1 MLYLC
6 MCVKYFLI
14 YSNGFD
20 VCFCALSAKSC
31 LICSLLFVLQQGV
44 TALGMASQEGHI
56 SVVKLL
62 LEAKAKTDIQ
72 AEVISVVM
80 VFLHMGGLSRCV

>member
-20 VCFCALSAKSC
+20 VCFCVLSTKSC
-31 LICSLLFVLQQGV
+31 WICSLLFVLQQGV
-44 TALGMASQEGHI
+44 TALGMASQNGHI

>member
-1 MLYLC
+1 MDL
-6 MCVKYFLI
+6 MF
-14 YSNGFD
+14 F
-20 VCFCALSAKSC
+20 FCALSAKSC

-44 TALGMASQEGHI
+44 TALGVASQNGHI

-80 VFLHMGGLSRCV
+80 VFLHMDGLSRCV